1 MNEKSPEDM
10 EQRIARTLDN
20 AIIKLTDLHTE
31 QFRTVQ
37 ESLVLLQRQIDVLNE
52 RVADNTAKLLQHI
65 ASHKA
70 SRERTR

>member
-10 EQRIARTLDN
+10 EHRIARTLDN

-65 ASHKA
+65 ESHKA
-70 SRERTR
+70 SHERTR